1 MQQCA
6 FTILSI
12 TQIREEQK
20 RSAQKLNV
28 SVKQIILIIFHQTS
42 TFFESSR
49 KRKTEKEMLQLF
61 WISIANPT
69 SERLSL
75 GLRVNLSGVGLVH
88 RIELEVELCIRTP
101 SIRAL
106 E

>member
-12 TQIREEQK
+12 THIREEQK

-28 SVKQIILIIFHQTS
+28 SVKQIILTIFIKTS
-42 TFFESSR
+42 TFFESSI

-61 WISIANPT
+61 GSVSQTQHLNVC
-69 SERLSL
+69 LL
-75 GLRVNLSGVGLVH
+75 G
-88 RIELEVELCIRTP
+88 
-101 SIRAL
+101 
-106 E
+106 

>member
-28 SVKQIILIIFHQTS
+28 SVKQIILIIFHQN
-42 TFFESSR
+42 FNVFRKLYKKENR
-49 KRKTEKEMLQLF
+49 KRDATAFLDQFRKPNIWTFVSWAESKFVRFVVQRNYDLLA
-61 WISIANPT
+61 IHS
-69 SERLSL
+69 
-75 GLRVNLSGVGLVH
+75 
-88 RIELEVELCIRTP
+88 
-101 SIRAL
+101 RAG
-106 E
+106 